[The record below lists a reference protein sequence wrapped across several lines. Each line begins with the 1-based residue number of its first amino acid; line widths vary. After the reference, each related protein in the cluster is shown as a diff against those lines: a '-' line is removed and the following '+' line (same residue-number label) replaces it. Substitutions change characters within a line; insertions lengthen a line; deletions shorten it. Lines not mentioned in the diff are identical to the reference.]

1 MKQTLILTGALG
13 LFLAVGCGGSSG
25 DALMKERIAAVNE
38 MSDVLGT
45 IKDPAAAKEA
55 EPKVKKIKD
64 RLADIDQRW
73 AKLSKSEQEAA
84 VKKYGPEVA
93 QAEAALALKQM
104 NTAVGGLKQLGES
117 LGGLGNQINKD
128 VGQNIPKDF
137 GKDFPK
143 DFGKDC
149 GLK

>member
-1 MKQTLILTGALG
+1 
-13 LFLAVGCGGSSG
+13 
-25 DALMKERIAAVNE
+25 MKERIGAVHE

-45 IKDPAAAKEA
+45 CKDPGAAKEA

-84 VKKYGPEVA
+84 VKKYGPGEA

-104 NTAVGGLKQLGES
+104 NTAVGGLKQLGEN
-117 LGGLGNQINKD
+117 LVGLGNQMNKES
-128 VGQNIPKDF
+128 GRTNPKHSPHPFHLSFSQDS
-137 GKDFPK
+137 
-143 DFGKDC
+143 
-149 GLK
+149 

>member
-13 LFLAVGCGGSSG
+13 LFLTVGCGGNSG

-45 IKDPAAAKEA
+45 IKDPASAKEA

-73 AKLSKSEQEAA
+73 AKLSKSEQEEA
-84 VKKYGPEVA
+84 VKKYGPELA
-93 QAEAALALKQM
+93 QAEAAFALKQM
-104 NTAVGGLKQLGES
+104 NTAVGGLKQLGEGLS
-117 LGGLGNQINKD
+117 GLGDQINKD

-143 DFGKDC
+143 P
-149 GLK
+149 

>member
-1 MKQTLILTGALG
+1 
-13 LFLAVGCGGSSG
+13 
-25 DALMKERIAAVNE
+25 MKERIGAVHE

-45 IKDPAAAKEA
+45 CKDPGAAKEA

-143 DFGKDC
+143 DFGKDFT
-149 GLK
+149 K